1 MATRCE
7 YLTARCPYGCEVWL
21 HPKAV
26 APHADRCRKI
36 PWTESRRPVT
46 EVLLSEDEAERARS
60 VCPPEL
66 VSTPTFSDDRLLNPR
81 PGMYLHPGATNGV
94 VVRSPLDGITGR
106 RWWTVAQPASG
117 AGRTVAEAL
126 DPDAFLP
133 LEWELEL
140 TDQFVRCDICGDD
153 VKPSRLKAHP
163 RDELSVPVHLQRR
176 RGPNLLGPRLP
187 RPLPPARRRRA
198 NDVDGAEQPR
208 ALAEPTPRRPLPPL
222 DGSPHRIRCV
232 GRLQL
237 ASQRAREEPFDS
249 GPTRASHT
257 PNRSDSG

>member
-46 EVLLSEDEAERARS
+46 EVLVAEDEVERARS

-106 RWWTVAQPASG
+106 RWWSVAQAASG
-117 AGRTVAEAL
+117 AGRAVAEAF
-126 DPDAFLP
+126 DPDAFLR

-153 VKPSRLKAHP
+153 VKPSRLKAHRSANSVCRFISSVAEVRTYWALGY
-163 RDELSVPVHLQRR
+163 RDPYRLRDDGVPITWTELNSRVHWR
-176 RGPNLLGPRLP
+176 NRLHVV
-187 RPLPPARRRRA
+187 RFRLWTAVLFR
-198 NDVDGAEQPR
+198 VE
-208 ALAEPTPRRPLPPL
+208 
-222 DGSPHRIRCV
+222 GSEI
-232 GRLQL
+232 
-237 ASQRAREEPFDS
+237 E
-249 GPTRASHT
+249 GPTSGQNGSSSSDVGAGFGGGHGRPCAS
-257 PNRSDSG
+257 